1 MRTHK
6 NYRKTLAIATVSFL
20 ALTLTLAMQAQPAP
34 TNLKITC
41 TGGTVCS
48 TANMGGTQLQL
59 TISSLPTF
67 QISNT
72 GVTGLAPGEVG
83 QLFVVVLVPSGT
95 GALTF
100 SANGNPASLMNS
112 GNPWDPSDSL
122 TRFGVVGQTAPPPP
136 SDPGVQPFLT
146 AAQGVD
152 ASITGFDVYLVHV
165 GAYQDGDVVAVSFT
179 GVVGFPAGTIFWGF
193 LTDSSGSPLGNP
205 INATPI
211 SQSLEVVPEPASLLL
226 FGSGLLG
233 VGALLKRRRK
243 KKV

>member
-1 MRTHK
+1 MRTPK

-20 ALTLTLAMQAQPAP
+20 ALTLTLAMQAQPKP

-48 TANMGGTQLQL
+48 TANLGGTQLQI

-67 QISNT
+67 NISNT
-72 GVTGLAPGEVG
+72 GVTGLGPTEVG

-100 SANGNPASLMNS
+100 SANGNPATLQNS
-112 GNPWDPSDSL
+112 GNPWDPSDNL

-136 SDPGVQPFLT
+136 SNPGVQPFLT

-152 ASITGFDVYLVHV
+152 ASITGFDVYLVPV

-179 GVVGFPAGTIFWGF
+179 GVGAFPAGTIFWAF
-193 LTDSSGSPLGNP
+193 LTDSGGTP

-211 SQSLEVVPEPASLLL
+211 SQSLEIVPEPTTLLL

-233 VGALLKRRRK
+233 MGGLLRRRMK
-243 KKV
+243 KRS